1 MSKVPYVY
9 TKQRREKPNPIY
21 TRCFF
26 VFFLGVVDEKDGIH
40 GGLGGVVGVANV
52 VGDQGDQ
59 SSEVSC
65 RPFQLE
71 QFSKDSPTRLW
82 LSYWEIG
89 SILI

>member
-1 MSKVPYVY
+1 MSTVPYVY

-40 GGLGGVVGVANV
+40 GGLGGVVEVANV

-65 RPFQLE
+65 RSFQLE

-82 LSYWEIG
+82 LSYWE
-89 SILI
+89 SW